1 MSLALALAGA
11 VISAGVLLIGYGLRP
26 PRAGLAVA
34 IDELFTAPAPRLPWR
49 RRLLTAAA
57 TPLLR
62 AGLPRAR
69 VRADLAVLDRDP
81 IDHLAGQ
88 LGLAALGVLAPA
100 AVVAALNSGGASI
113 GFTIPLWVCLLLGV
127 GGFVV
132 ADVSAHDEAEN
143 RRLLMRHTLTALLD
157 VVPPAL
163 AAGAGIEQALT
174 DAARHADGW
183 AAHQIRDAL
192 DTARR
197 TRTPLWEP
205 LRELGARTGVVQLE
219 QLAGS
224 LQLASGEGA
233 RIRDAL
239 TQRGAALAERQSS
252 DMEAHADAA
261 TERMSLPLMAL
272 AGVFLLFLIYPAI
285 AGFAQI

>member
-1 MSLALALAGA
+1 MILSLALLGA
-11 VISAGVLLIGYGLRP
+11 VIALGVLLIGYGLRP
-26 PRAGLAVA
+26 PRPGLAAA

-49 RRLLTAAA
+49 RWLIAATAA
-57 TPLLR
+57 PLLR
-62 AGLPRAR
+62 AGLPRAG
-69 VRADLAVLDRDP
+69 VRADLAVLERDP
-81 IDHLAGQ
+81 VQHLAGQ
-88 LGLAALGVLAPA
+88 CGLAALGVLAPA
-100 AVVAALNSGGASI
+100 AVVAALNSSGASL
-113 GFTIPLWVCLLLGV
+113 GFTAPLWVCLMLGV
-127 GGFVV
+127 GGFVI
-132 ADVSAHDEAEN
+132 ADVSAHDEAEK
-143 RRLLMRHTLTALLD
+143 RRLLMRHTLSALLD
-157 VVPPAL
+157 VVPPTL
-163 AAGAGIEQALT
+163 AAGAGIEHALT
-174 DAARHADGW
+174 DAAAHADGW
-183 AAHQIRDAL
+183 AAHRIRQAL

-205 LRELGARTGVVQLE
+205 LRELGASTGVVQLE

-239 TQRGAALAERQSS
+239 TQRAAALAERQSS

-285 AGFAQI
+285 TGFAHI

>member
-1 MSLALALAGA
+1 MILPLALAGA
-11 VISAGVLLIGYGLRP
+11 VIGLGVLLIGYGLRP
-26 PRAGLAVA
+26 PRQGLAAA
-34 IDELFTAPAPRLPWR
+34 IDELFTAPAPKLPRR

-62 AGLPRAR
+62 AGLPRAG
-69 VRADLAVLDRDP
+69 VRADLAVLERDP
-81 IDHLAGQ
+81 VQHLAGQ
-88 LGLAALGVLAPA
+88 CGLAALGVLAPA
-100 AVVAALNSGGASI
+100 AVVTALNSGGASI
-113 GFTIPLWVCLLLGV
+113 GFTAPLWVCLLLGA

-132 ADVSAHDEAEN
+132 ADVSAHDEAEK
-143 RRLLMRHTLTALLD
+143 RRLLMRHTLAALLD
-157 VVPPAL
+157 VVPPTL

-174 DAARHADGW
+174 DAAQHADGW
-183 AAHQIRDAL
+183 AAHRIRDAL

-205 LRELGARTGVVQLE
+205 LRDLGASTGVVQLE

-239 TQRGAALAERQSS
+239 THRAAALAERQSS

>member
-1 MSLALALAGA
+1 MSLSLALIGA
-11 VISAGVLLIGYGLRP
+11 VTAAGVLFIGYGLRP
-26 PRAGLAVA
+26 PRTGLAAA

-69 VRADLAVLDRDP
+69 VRADLAVLDRNP

-88 LGLAALGVLAPA
+88 CGLAALGVLAPA

-113 GFTIPLWVCLLLGV
+113 GFTVPLWVCLLLGV

-132 ADVSAHDEAEN
+132 ADVSAHDEAEK

-183 AAHQIRDAL
+183 AAHRIREAL

-197 TRTPLWEP
+197 TRAPLWEP
-205 LRELGARTGVVQLE
+205 LRALGARIGVVQLE
-219 QLAGS
+219 QLASS

-239 TQRGAALAERQSS
+239 MQRGAALAERQSS